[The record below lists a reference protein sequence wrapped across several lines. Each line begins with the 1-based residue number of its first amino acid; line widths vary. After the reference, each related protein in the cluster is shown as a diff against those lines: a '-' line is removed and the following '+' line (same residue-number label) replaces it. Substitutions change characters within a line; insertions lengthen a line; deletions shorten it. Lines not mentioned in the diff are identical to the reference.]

1 MEITSE
7 KTLCGL
13 FWVFFKGQMDGGSST
28 ASKSGTGKK
37 GSHFNSH
44 VNINSERLNSRQF
57 AQR

>member
-44 VNINSERLNSRQF
+44 VNINSERLMF
-57 AQR
+57 LPA